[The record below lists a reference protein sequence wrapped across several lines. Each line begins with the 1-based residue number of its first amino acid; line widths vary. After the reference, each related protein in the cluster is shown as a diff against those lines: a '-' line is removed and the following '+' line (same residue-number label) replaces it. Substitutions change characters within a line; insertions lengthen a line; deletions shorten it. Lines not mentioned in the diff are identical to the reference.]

1 MVGHGT
7 APIKCCTGAESARK
21 VLRSSDE
28 ARGVCQRVRRK
39 TAGTCVFACGL
50 PESIDDHTATFD
62 CGPARLSK
70 VPTATAS
77 TDFDTAVA
85 LLDLV
90 MEALS
95 ISAKRGLTASEN
107 Q

>member
-1 MVGHGT
+1 MKRGESV
-7 APIKCCTGAESARK
+7 KEFAER
-21 VLRSSDE
+21 LRE
-28 ARGVCQRVRRK
+28 L
-39 TAGTCVFACGL
+39 ACGL
-50 PESIDDHTATFD
+50 PESIDDHTEMFD